1 LHIES
6 WLPLIVQLLSGAA
19 GGIGAGKAL
28 KDQSL
33 GTLGNAISGI
43 VGGGLGGVILNA
55 LNLSAGSGALDPASI
70 GTDVAGGGIG
80 GALLLIVIGI
90 IRKALN
96 K

>member
-1 LHIES
+1 MES
-6 WLPLIVQLLSGAA
+6 WLPLIIQLLSGAA

-33 GTLGNAISGI
+33 GTLGNAISGL
-43 VGGGLGGVILNA
+43 VGGGLGGVVLNL
-55 LNLSAGSGALDPASI
+55 LNLSAGTGTIDPASI

-80 GALLLIVIGI
+80 GAVVLIIVGI
-90 IRKALN
+90 IKKALG